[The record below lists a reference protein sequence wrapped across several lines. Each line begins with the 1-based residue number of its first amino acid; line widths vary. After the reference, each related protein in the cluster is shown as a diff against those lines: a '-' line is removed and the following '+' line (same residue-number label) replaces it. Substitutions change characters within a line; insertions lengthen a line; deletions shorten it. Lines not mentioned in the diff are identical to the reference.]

1 MSLKFWQIKLFII
14 LGVIALG
21 TGIALTKMFISFN
34 NLSDLQQSN
43 EYSRYAVPSKVYD
56 IKGRLVAEYYK
67 EKRNLVSFNDL
78 PQNLIRAIIA
88 TEDNSFYEHNGAN
101 FAAMF
106 QAVVLDPLRGRGIRG
121 GSGIT
126 QQLAK
131 LMFTDSAFSVQRKL
145 IELWYAFQLEKK
157 YSKEE
162 ILELYFNLIYF
173 GHGQYGI
180 QAASEFYFQKN
191 TKDLSLGEASFLAGL
206 PQAPSRYSPIINYKG
221 AQARHRIVLEA
232 MAKEAFISKKSA
244 DDTFQEFWYNYDDTF
259 IAATQNIKKE
269 SDTLAPFFVEYVRQQ
284 AIKTYGEEQ
293 LYAGGLEIHTTLN
306 LDYQRIANE
315 EFLKTLSN
323 EQSLYSSSY
332 NQHAERLQTSYSD
345 MIDLLGLSMGLEGI
359 TFGETR
365 VKKLVKDTIVADQD
379 MLSLVTSMLG
389 IDKASKEIEK
399 MYNVE
404 HLVNRKTD
412 TIQGALISINPN
424 NGYIQ
429 AMIGGSEFNVAN
441 QFNRSTQAQRQ
452 VGSTFKSFLYAIALD
467 NKIITPSEIFVD
479 EIISYQLPNG
489 GSWTPR
495 NYNGSYLGAMTARRA
510 LTLSV
515 NIITIKIWERM
526 LKQVGYSRIIERL
539 SLFFGEQNNDTFKRR
554 IPNEMATALGTGT
567 VSPLSLA
574 QGYSVFINGGKTVK
588 PISILKVYDRY
599 GKLLDDYQTAHLATP
614 QEQIISKETSLLM
627 QSMLNDIVRKGTG
640 AGAASRTQYKYLSS
654 TGGKTGTSANWTD
667 AWFAGFTPNSTTVT
681 WVGLDSS
688 SKSLGRGRS
697 SALVVAPSWFS
708 YMNRIGDLDKPSIL
722 PFTEDRSSLQA
733 AFVSPHTGLLTTAAD
748 NFGYTEYFLVGTTP
762 QTYGNPADIALMQ
775 AKLSQENEY
784 TVTGQSIDL
793 TVQELGVLG
802 SDPFINNNDPYLLDN
817 NLSDDLDLSFDLT
830 SGL

>member
-21 TGIALTKMFISFN
+21 TGIAITKIFVSFN
-34 NLSDLQQSN
+34 DLSDLQQSN

-56 IKGRLVAEYYK
+56 IKGRLIAEYYK

-78 PQNLIRAIIA
+78 PRNLIRAIIA
-88 TEDNSFYEHNGAN
+88 TEDNSFYEHSGAN
-101 FAAMF
+101 FVAMF
-106 QAVVLDPLRGRGIRG
+106 QAVILDPLRGKGIRG

-173 GHGQYGI
+173 GHGQHGI
-180 QAASEFYFQKN
+180 QSASEFYFQKN

-232 MAKEAFISKKSA
+232 MVKGSFISQKLA
-244 DDTFQEFWYNYDDTF
+244 DETFKEFWHNYDETF

-269 SDTLAPFFVEYVRQQ
+269 SDNLAPFFVEYVRQQ

-293 LYAGGLEIHTTLN
+293 LYSGGLEIHTTLN

-315 EFLKTLSN
+315 EFGKTLSN
-323 EQSLYSSSY
+323 EQAVYFSSY
-332 NQHAERLQTSYSD
+332 NQHSQRLQNSYSD
-345 MIDLLGLSMGLEGI
+345 VIDLLGLGLGLEGI

-365 VKKLVKDTIVADQD
+365 VKKLVKDALVADQD

-389 IDKASKEIEK
+389 IDKASAEIEK
-399 MYNVE
+399 LYNVE
-404 HLVNRKTD
+404 HLVNQKTD
-412 TIQGALISINPN
+412 TVQGALISINPN
-424 NGYIQ
+424 TGYIQ
-429 AMIGGSEFNVAN
+429 AMIGGSEFSVAN
-441 QFNRSTQAQRQ
+441 QFNRATQAQRQ

-479 EIISYQLPNG
+479 EIISYQLPDG

-495 NYNGSYLGAMTARRA
+495 NYNGSYLGPMTARRA

-526 LKQVGYSRIIERL
+526 LKQVGYSRIVERL
-539 SLFFGEQNNDTFKRR
+539 SLFFGEKNDDAFKKRM
-554 IPNEMATALGTGT
+554 PNEMATALGTGT
-567 VSPLSLA
+567 VSPLGMA
-574 QGYSVFINGGKTVK
+574 QGYSVFINGGKTVQ

-599 GKLLDDYQTAHLATP
+599 GKLLDDYQTTHLATP
-614 QEQIISKETSLLM
+614 QEQVISKETSLLM

-640 AGAASRTQYKYLSS
+640 AGAVSRTGYKYLSS

-667 AWFAGFTPNSTTVT
+667 AWFAGFTPDSTTVT

-697 SALVVAPSWFS
+697 SAVVVAPLWFT
-708 YMNRIGDLDKPSIL
+708 YMNRIGDLDKPKPL
-722 PFTEDRSSLQA
+722 PFTIDRSSLQV

-748 NFGYTEYFLVGTTP
+748 NFGYTEYFLRGTTP
-762 QTYGNPADIALMQ
+762 QTYGNPADIALIQ

-784 TVTGQSIDL
+784 TVTGKSIDL
-793 TVQELGVLG
+793 TTPDSETLG
-802 SDPFINNNDPYLLDN
+802 SESFMSGEDPYVLDE
-817 NLSDDLDLSFDLT
+817 NLSNDLDLSFDLS